1 MVEQNAVLREG
12 PEDPGQRL
20 VEALAKTLQDAG
32 LTTADTLR
40 SVINTVDEFGKN
52 AAGPR
57 LVARAW
63 VDPAFR
69 ELLLRDAGVR

>member
-1 MVEQNAVLREG
+1 MLKEG

-20 VEALAKTLQDAG
+20 VEALTKTLLDAR
-32 LTTADTLR
+32 LTTADTVR
-40 SVINTVDEFGKN
+40 SVINTVDEFGKA

-69 ELLLRDAGVR
+69 RLLVSDAGVSAWACE